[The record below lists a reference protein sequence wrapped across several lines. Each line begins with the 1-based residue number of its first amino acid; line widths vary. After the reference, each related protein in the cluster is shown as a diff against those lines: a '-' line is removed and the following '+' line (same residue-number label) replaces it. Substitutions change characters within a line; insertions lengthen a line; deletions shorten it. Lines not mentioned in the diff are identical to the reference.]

1 MVAFGE
7 SVRDTPQD
15 KATAQL
21 LLTFTIKDP
30 YNGPIPQPRDCNKA
44 NGAKESGGG
53 GGGERE
59 EEEEE
64 VDGGGD
70 SAAAASPSNLLC
82 HTHTHTAHT
91 HCTHVTSPQP

>member
-1 MVAFGE
+1 MAFGE
-7 SVRDTPQD
+7 SVPDTPQD

-53 GGGERE
+53 GGDGGKRV
-59 EEEEE
+59 EEEE
-64 VDGGGD
+64 VDGGED
-70 SAAAASPSNLLC
+70 SAKAP
-82 HTHTHTAHT
+82 
-91 HCTHVTSPQP
+91 V